1 MQTGDNILDLLREK
15 GAEAERRM
23 HRGLIVQP
31 GAIGDCILTLPLA
44 AFMKESLK
52 LGGVD
57 LLGHTEYVGILPGR
71 SCIDTVR
78 SIDSMDL
85 HRLFAETDAFELR
98 DKDPLIIAF
107 AGYAWITT
115 FLGEPYSNFEQNLI
129 FTANCSR
136 SVDVITLTLKPAA
149 DSCEHVADTYIRQ
162 FVNQS
167 DLAPEP
173 PKVQTDKCFIKATE
187 ADRNTGR
194 ELLGER
200 GLDAGKKLIV
210 IHPGSGGK
218 AKCWNILNFLAL
230 AAKLVRE
237 NIQVVFLLGP
247 VEQDRLK
254 NSGISRINGV
264 VRCLTNLNMAEIV
277 GLLSC
282 TDAFVG
288 NDSGITH
295 LAGTM
300 GVKTLAIFGPTNPA
314 VYKPTGPAVTV
325 FKESSPAFAEETSP
339 GLQREILDI
348 LIE

>member
-23 HRGLIVQP
+23 QRGLIVQP

-44 AFMKESLK
+44 AFMKESLQ

-71 SCIDTVR
+71 SSIDTVR

-85 HRLFAETDAFELR
+85 HRLFAETESFELR

-107 AGYAWITT
+107 AGYVWITT
-115 FLGEPYSNFEQNLI
+115 FLGEPDSNFEQNLI

-136 SVDVITLTLKPAA
+136 SVDVITLTLKPPV
-149 DSCEHVADTYIRQ
+149 DSIEHVADTYIRQ
-162 FVNQS
+162 FINQS
-167 DLAPEP
+167 DLALDP
-173 PKVQTDKCFIKATE
+173 PKVQTDKGLIKVTE

-194 ELLGER
+194 ELLSER
-200 GLDAGKKLIV
+200 GLDSKRKLVV

-218 AKCWNILNFLAL
+218 TKCWNILNFLSI
-230 AAKLVRE
+230 AAKLARE
-237 NIQVVFLLGP
+237 DIQVVFLLGP

-254 NSGISRINGV
+254 NSGVSRISSIA
-264 VRCLTNLNMAEIV
+264 RCITNLSMAQVV

-282 TDAFVG
+282 ADAFVG

-300 GVKTLAIFGPTNPA
+300 GVKTLALFGPTNPA
-314 VYKPTGPAVTV
+314 VYRPIGPAVTV
-325 FKESSPAFAEETSP
+325 FTESSPAFAEEISP

>member
-15 GAEAERRM
+15 GAEVERRM
-23 HRGLIVQP
+23 QRGLIVQP

-44 AFMKESLK
+44 AFMKESLR

-71 SCIDTVR
+71 SSIETVR

-85 HRLFAETDAFELR
+85 HRLFTETDSFELR

-136 SVDVITLTLKPAA
+136 SVDVITLPLKPAA
-149 DSCEHVADTYIRQ
+149 DSAEHAADSYIRH
-162 FVNQS
+162 FVKQS
-167 DLAPEP
+167 DLAQEP
-173 PKVQTDKCFIKATE
+173 PKVQIDKCLIEATE

-194 ELLGER
+194 ELLSER

-218 AKCWNILNFLAL
+218 AKCWNILNYLSI
-230 AAKLVRE
+230 AAKLARE
-237 NIQVVFLLGP
+237 NVQVVFLLGP
-247 VEQDRLK
+247 AEQDRLK
-254 NSGISRINGV
+254 DSGISRISGV
-264 VRCLTNLNMAEIV
+264 AKCLTNLSLTQVV

-300 GVKTLAIFGPTNPA
+300 GVKTLAVFGPTNPA
-314 VYKPTGPAVTV
+314 VYRPLGPAVTV
-325 FKESSPAFAEETSP
+325 FADRSRAFVEETSP

-348 LIE
+348 LI

>member
-15 GAEAERRM
+15 GAEVERRM

-52 LGGVD
+52 LGAVD

-85 HRLFAETDAFELR
+85 HRMFAETETFELR

-107 AGYAWITT
+107 ASYAWITT
-115 FLGEPYSNFEQNLI
+115 FLGEPDSNFEQNLI

-136 SVDVITLTLKPAA
+136 SVDVITLTLKPPA
-149 DSCEHVADTYIRQ
+149 DSSEHVADTYIRQ
-162 FVNQS
+162 LIDQS
-167 DLAPEP
+167 NLTLEP
-173 PKVQTDKCFIKATE
+173 PKVQTDKCLIKASE
-187 ADRNTGR
+187 ADRNAGR
-194 ELLGER
+194 ELLSER
-200 GLDAGKKLIV
+200 GLDSEKKLIV

-230 AAKLVRE
+230 AAKLTRE
-237 NIQVVFLLGP
+237 NVQVVFLLGP
-247 VEQDRLK
+247 AEQDKLK

-264 VRCLTNLNMAEIV
+264 ARCLINLDLAEVI

-282 TDAFVG
+282 ADAYVG

-295 LAGTM
+295 LAATM
-300 GVKTLAIFGPTNPA
+300 GVKTLAIFGPTNPD
-314 VYKPTGPAVTV
+314 VYRPIGPAVTV
-325 FKESSPAFAEETSP
+325 FKENCPAFAEETSP

-348 LIE
+348 LIQ